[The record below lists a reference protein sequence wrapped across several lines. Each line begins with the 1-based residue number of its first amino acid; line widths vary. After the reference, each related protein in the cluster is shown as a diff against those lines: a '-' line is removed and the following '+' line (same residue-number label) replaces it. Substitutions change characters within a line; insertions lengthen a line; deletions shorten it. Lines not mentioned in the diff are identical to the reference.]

1 MDDNSCFV
9 NYIEIVPIDDYG
21 NGSMSSDVEISPRDI
36 KVCML
41 FTHFLYIFKI
51 VFLEFQ

>member
-9 NYIEIVPIDDYG
+9 NFIEIVPVDDSG
-21 NGSMSSDVEISPRDI
+21 VETRPRDI

-41 FTHFLYIFKI
+41 FTHCLCIVKI
-51 VFLEFQ
+51 VFLEFE